1 MRIVRKRFAIALG
14 CLAVSA
20 VLTWKLMDIVDHT
33 KETTRVL
40 RVTKVIEK
48 GTKMEPELL
57 TLAEIGAYGTSVA
70 SLTDKEVL
78 QGKYAATDL
87 YPGDNLTMEKFITF
101 EEYADNYVLKTQH
114 QEKMAVSVA
123 VRGISASVSGKLKV
137 GDIVSALVYVDDGS
151 QGIGR
156 GSVRDYA
163 ELRYLEIAAITN
175 SKADDIL
182 YESEQAAGAGG
193 NLKNSGDEGIPASV
207 TFIADGEQALRLVE
221 AENIG
226 TIHLVFRGRG
236 EYGIALLEKG
246 NLERAEERKR
256 EIESVTEQEWVAE
269 MRLEP
274 ELEGG
279 ERQGQEGEG
288 GKSSELSGEAD
299 QRQSLEQELEGG
311 QGQEQG
317 LNLSERVDGSVSE
330 ELTASK
336 IESSIVQGG
345 SQMTTVAVPPIDNGV
360 RQERS
365 TAGPGSGTTK
375 ITADLFEL
383 Q

>member
-57 TLAEIGAYGTSVA
+57 TFAEIGAYGTSAA

-78 QGKYAATDL
+78 QGKYAAADL
-87 YPGDNLTMEKFITF
+87 FPGDNLTMDKFITF

-182 YESEQAAGAGG
+182 YESDQAAGAGS
-193 NLKNSGDEGIPASV
+193 LKNSGDEAIPASV

-236 EYGIALLEKG
+236 EYGRALLEKG
-246 NLERAEERKR
+246 NLERAEGRKR
-256 EIESVTEQEWVAE
+256 EMESATEPVWVSEMEPGQEQEHE
-269 MRLEP
+269 REQEDGQSPEP
-274 ELEGG
+274 V
-279 ERQGQEGEG
+279 
-288 GKSSELSGEAD
+288 KELSGGQGSAPDEEAD
-299 QRQSLEQELEGG
+299 HARSREQE
-311 QGQEQG
+311 
-317 LNLSERVDGSVSE
+317 LNLSERVGGTASE
-330 ELTASK
+330 EFTASTV
-336 IESSIVQGG
+336 EASIVQGE
-345 SQMTTVAVPPIDNGV
+345 SQMTTVAAPPINNGG
-360 RQERS
+360 RQEKPVVG
-365 TAGPGSGTTK
+365 TASGNTK